1 MTESRQELVNWV
13 NELLLLDLTKVEQC
27 GTGAVLCQIYDSIF
41 LDVPMSRVKFDVN
54 SEYQYLNNFKIL
66 QSTFVRHGIDRSVPV
81 ERLVKCRFQD
91 NLEFL
96 QFTRR
101 FWDANF
107 PGHDYDPLARRKSA
121 PPPTRAA
128 AGRPIKPAPAAGP
141 KSTRTSTAP
150 APVSGTRAGSQ
161 TSRSSRPSSV
171 ASTGL
176 RPAGS
181 AQLNTLKE
189 KIKKLEEENE
199 GLIQAIE
206 VVESERDFYF
216 QKLRDVEVLIQTA
229 ADQLDGAEE
238 EVVTAE
244 KEDQEINGSEDNNN
258 NMTKNDE
265 EEEETLSNGI
275 NKLELKDKHGQLV
288 RDIQTILYSTAEGFE
303 IPTQDYETEE
313 TF

>member
-27 GTGAVLCQIYDSIF
+27 GTGAVYCQIYDSIF
-41 LDVPMSRVKFDVN
+41 LDVPMNRVRFDVN

-66 QSTFVRHGIDRSVPV
+66 QSTFMRHGIDRSVPV

-96 QFTRR
+96 QYTRR

-121 PPPTRAA
+121 PPPARSMAPMKA
-128 AGRPIKPAPAAGP
+128 PAPRPA
-141 KSTRTSTAP
+141 RTSTA
-150 APVSGTRAGSQ
+150 AVSSTTRTVSQ
-161 TSRSSRPSSV
+161 ASRPSRPSS
-171 ASTGL
+171 AAATGL
-176 RPAGS
+176 RGAAPS
-181 AQLNTLKE
+181 AQVNVLKD

-229 ADQLDGAEE
+229 ADQLDG
-238 EVVTAE
+238 TAE
-244 KEDQEINGSEDNNN
+244 ASGENGEAHSENGDNNGDN
-258 NMTKNDE
+258 I
-265 EEEETLSNGI
+265 SNGFS
-275 NKLELKDKHGQLV
+275 KLALKDKHGQLV